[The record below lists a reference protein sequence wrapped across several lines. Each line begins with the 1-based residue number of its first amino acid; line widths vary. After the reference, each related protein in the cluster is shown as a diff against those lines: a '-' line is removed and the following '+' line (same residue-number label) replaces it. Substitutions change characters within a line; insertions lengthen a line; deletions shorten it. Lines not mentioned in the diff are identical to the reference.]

1 MSRRFT
7 LLLVATLA
15 LMLAA
20 PAFGNSQ
27 GPPWTRDGSD
37 ALLVEEGCTCHGA
50 GGSPSSEVILSITGV
65 PRTYETGAEY
75 NLTISL
81 AHPTYV
87 AGGYM
92 IWDYGDGNFTPGD
105 GSKYVLDSGGGLSHD
120 NVGNDWVIVWK
131 APESDT
137 GDVHFS
143 LAGNIVDGSGAPDAG
158 DHWTIL
164 SFTVSAPD
172 TATPDADPTL
182 RTISVGDY
190 DSCLLYTSPSPRD
203 RTRSRMPSSA

>member
-37 ALLVEEGCTCHGA
+37 AILVEEGCTCHGA
-50 GGSPSSEVILSITGV
+50 GGSPSNEVILSISGV
-65 PRTYETGAEY
+65 PRVYEAGQTYNFTV
-75 NLTISL
+75 SL
-81 AHPTYV
+81 AHTAYN

-105 GSKYVLDSGGGLSHD
+105 GSKYVPSSGGALSHD
-120 NVGNDWVIVWK
+120 NVGNDWEMVL
-131 APESDT
+131 
-137 GDVHFS
+137 S
-143 LAGNIVDGSGAPDAG
+143 LI
-158 DHWTIL
+158 HI
-164 SFTVSAPD
+164 
-172 TATPDADPTL
+172 
-182 RTISVGDY
+182 
-190 DSCLLYTSPSPRD
+190 
-203 RTRSRMPSSA
+203 